1 MKLGGKGFTLVEL
14 IIVIAII
21 AVLAGTITPMYIRYV
36 NRAKESVCQTNLDSV
51 VRMYSI
57 DRYDN
62 ESKSLDVVLDQAA
75 ADVGATKISTAEK
88 VHTYSGLCPAGG
100 KVTAEFSTNDD
111 GSVTLVCD
119 KHSSNQ
125 GPSYAYALVDT
136 VVSKD
141 SELSRKTSSGTQT
154 LHDYLYPNN
163 KPDPNINKYIDSGS
177 SDTTSFTSIIKGKL
191 PAALA
196 DTQSWT
202 ITGNNSGGYTI
213 YVTTGGN
220 VSAAK
225 VGTKVDAQKYEY
237 DHSGKLISSGTT
249 QATVTNK
256 SDNKTLSYNFVR
268 P

>member
-1 MKLGGKGFTLVEL
+1 MKLGSKGFSLVEL

-21 AVLAGTITPMYIRYV
+21 AILAGTITPMYIKYV

-62 ESKSLDVVLDQAA
+62 ESKSLDAVLDAAA
-75 ADVGATKISTAEK
+75 ADVGATKISTADN
-88 VHTYSGLCPAGG
+88 VHTYSGLCPSGG
-100 KVTAEFSTNDD
+100 KVTAEFSTSGD

-125 GPSYAYALVDT
+125 GPSYAYALIDT
-136 VVSKD
+136 VVSKS
-141 SELSRKTSSGTQT
+141 SELSRKNGGAAQT

-163 KPDPNINKYIDSGS
+163 KLDSKKFIDSGS
-177 SDTTSFTSIIKGKL
+177 NDATSFTSIIKGKL

-202 ITGNNSGGYTI
+202 ITGNSGGGYTI

-225 VGTKVDAQKYEY
+225 VNTKVAVQKYEY
-237 DHSGKLISSGTT
+237 DGTGKLISSGTAK
-249 QATVTNK
+249 ATVTNK
-256 SDNKTLSYNFVR
+256 PGNTKLDYNVIR

>member
-1 MKLGGKGFTLVEL
+1 MKLGDKGFTLVEL

-21 AVLAGTITPMYIRYV
+21 AVLAGTITPMYIKYV

-51 VRMYSI
+51 VKMYSI

-62 ESKSLDVVLDQAA
+62 ESKSLDEVLDQAA
-75 ADVGATKISTAEK
+75 ADVGATKISTADN
-88 VHTYSGLCPAGG
+88 VHTYSGLCPSGG
-100 KVTAEFSTNDD
+100 KVTAEFSTSGD

-136 VVSKD
+136 VVSKS
-141 SELSRKTSSGTQT
+141 SELSRKIGGTAQT

-163 KPDPNINKYIDSGS
+163 KLDSKKYIDSGS
-177 SDTTSFTSIIKGKL
+177 GDTTSFTSIIKGKL
-191 PAALA
+191 PTALA

-202 ITGNNSGGYTI
+202 ITGNSSGGYTI

-225 VGTKVDAQKYEY
+225 VGTKVNAQKYEY
-237 DHSGKLISSGTT
+237 DSTGKLVSKD
-249 QATVTNK
+249 TVKMTVANK
-256 SDNKTLSYNFVR
+256 SANKTLNYNFIR

>member
-1 MKLGGKGFTLVEL
+1 MKLNNRGFTLVEL

-21 AVLAGTITPMYIRYV
+21 AILAGTITPMYIRYV
-36 NRAKESVCQTNLDSV
+36 NRARESVCQTNLDSV

-62 ESKSLDVVLDQAA
+62 ESKSLDEVLDQAA

-88 VHTYSGLCPAGG
+88 VHTYSGLCPSGG
-100 KVTAEFSTNDD
+100 KVTAEFSTSGD

-136 VVSKD
+136 VVSKS
-141 SELSRKTSSGTQT
+141 SELSRKIGGTAQT

-163 KPDPNINKYIDSGS
+163 KLDSKKYIDSGS
-177 SDTTSFTSIIKGKL
+177 GDTTSFTSIIKGKL

-202 ITGNNSGGYTI
+202 ITGNSGGGYTI

-225 VGTKVDAQKYEY
+225 VNTKVEVQKYEY
-237 DHSGKLISSGTT
+237 DNTGKLISSGTT

-256 SDNKTLSYNFVR
+256 SDNKTLSYNFIR